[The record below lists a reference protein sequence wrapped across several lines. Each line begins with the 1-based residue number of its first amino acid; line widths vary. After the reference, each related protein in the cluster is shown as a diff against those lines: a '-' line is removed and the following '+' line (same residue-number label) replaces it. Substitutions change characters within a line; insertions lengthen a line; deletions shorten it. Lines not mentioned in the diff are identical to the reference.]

1 MLHVKRFIGSYKL
14 RFLYL
19 VFSSVNYEDL
29 PETAIKKL
37 PKRPRLRLTMTGL
50 TGTITFSQTLIV
62 SGLVNQNPLPFPI
75 VSFLHYKRHQ

>member
-19 VFSSVNYEDL
+19 VFSSVTYEDL

-37 PKRPRLRLTMTGL
+37 PKRPRLRSAT
-50 TGTITFSQTLIV
+50 
-62 SGLVNQNPLPFPI
+62 
-75 VSFLHYKRHQ
+75 

>member
-19 VFSSVNYEDL
+19 VFSSVTYEDL

-37 PKRPRLRLTMTGL
+37 PKRPRLRLNMTGL
-50 TGTITFSQTLIV
+50 TGTITFS
-62 SGLVNQNPLPFPI
+62 
-75 VSFLHYKRHQ
+75 

>member
-37 PKRPRLRLTMTGL
+37 PKRPRLRFYLTD
-50 TGTITFSQTLIV
+50 QTEKNCINRWNLIIPNLRQILNYD
-62 SGLVNQNPLPFPI
+62 G
-75 VSFLHYKRHQ
+75 YKIFVFV

>member
-19 VFSSVNYEDL
+19 VFSSVTYEDL

-37 PKRPRLRLTMTGL
+37 PKRPRLRLNMTGL
-50 TGTITFSQTLIV
+50 TGTIKSYCVRPGQSKPPTFSNSQF
-62 SGLVNQNPLPFPI
+62 SPL
-75 VSFLHYKRHQ
+75 